1 MTSRKIV
8 LSLNISRPNIGYFL
22 VCGLLGISLLF
33 FFPGISSAAPRPL
46 GTSQYF
52 PNFVFTDALSRDE
65 QAYLGISARKNFSIK
80 NIRSTVIIMEM
91 FNTYC
96 TICPR
101 NVPVLNDVY
110 SLIED
115 DPKLRGKI
123 KVISIAVGNTSAEIT
138 SYKKTQGVRYPI
150 LSDSNFTLH
159 RLLGDPRVPYTML
172 IKRNRIVHTHHG
184 VMDSSE
190 SLLGLAV
197 KYLNRD

>member
-1 MTSRKIV
+1 MCTD
-8 LSLNISRPNIGYFL
+8 SLAFL
-22 VCGLLGISLLF
+22 YYS
-33 FFPGISSAAPRPL
+33 FFPEFLQPQPDLSERVNI
-46 GTSQYF
+46 F
-52 PNFVFTDALSRDE
+52 PNFVFTDTLSRDE

-80 NIRSTVIIMEM
+80 NIRSAVIIVEM

-110 SLIED
+110 SLIEN
-115 DPKLRGKI
+115 DPKLKGKI

-138 SYKKTQGVRYPI
+138 SYKKTHGVRYPI

-172 IKRNRIVHTHHG
+172 IKRNRIVHTHQG
-184 VMDSSE
+184 IMDSSE